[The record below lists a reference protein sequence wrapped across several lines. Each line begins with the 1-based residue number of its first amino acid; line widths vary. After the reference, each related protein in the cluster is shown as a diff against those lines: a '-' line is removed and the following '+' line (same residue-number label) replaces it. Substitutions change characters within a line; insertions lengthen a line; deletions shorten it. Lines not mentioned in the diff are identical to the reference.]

1 MWCVCDAC
9 GVIADGGVLLVCLDG
24 RREAI
29 FFFVYVGLFYYISYK
44 WVCIKYLVM
53 ADLGWLDGSGQDFE
67 VGGSTGGSG
76 LGVFGSSSSVNMGS
90 SARGVRMVA
99 YTGSSVGSATSVLR
113 CRVGQGSF
121 PPMVVVVEGRAGASA
136 GSLLSVVFRSP
147 LFGVLGDGL
156 VLRDGGSG
164 AGLGAV
170 DGSYWVL
177 GGDGWRVNGYV
188 IDGDSCRFE
197 VESLGVNGGF
207 GQGNSG
213 SLRLVLRPEGC
224 DGDYVGLS
232 GVARFTQ
239 EGSEFGGFTAPRSR
253 EVTLVGGRSGGLAFD
268 LSDAGYSGVRFR
280 GLEIG
285 ATATGGDVTWGPLWG
300 GLDVFD
306 GLLGSV
312 SVSGVEVQYGGDSA
326 SWVEVDDVARLY
338 LDGGE
343 VCCDVGLRVGYK
355 GSTASFSGGVIDV
368 RVSFEGEVQ
377 GVSGVSLGGV
387 VCSLTLGANV
397 ATDVS
402 SWTVNGVSAT
412 SGALELGYM
421 VHSMAFGSLG
431 GVPSSGVLGL
441 VASRVV
447 RRDYM
452 TGGVSYGSV
461 EDMSG
466 VVSYGVR
473 GAASGLMEVS
483 GSELRR
489 GVDRYAGDVMVSD
502 GLELVYDG
510 AVVSRFDVWVG
521 GDGLSG
527 GFQQAKGGIMY
538 IMVGGTSSL
547 YDDLEL
553 RLEVLG
559 DGLVL
564 PMSGGYVN
572 CRGAW
577 DGRVFSAEIWSLES
591 QLKGALDADGA
602 VLMDGG
608 VGMPRSFVGGSGTLY
623 CRHNG
628 VVFDGGISGLFGES
642 GGGVASWA
650 MDDYYVEVN

>member
-1 MWCVCDAC
+1 MC
-9 GVIADGGVLLVCLDG
+9 DG
-24 RREAI
+24 RRRRYVIGMFVRVAERR
-29 FFFVYVGLFYYISYK
+29 FFVYVGLFYYISYK
-44 WVCIKYLVM
+44 WVCIKCLVM

-67 VGGSTGGSG
+67 VGGSTGSSG
-76 LGVFGSSSSVNMGS
+76 LGVFASGSSVNMGS

-147 LFGVLGDGL
+147 LFGVLGGGL

-164 AGLGAV
+164 VV

-188 IDGDSCRFE
+188 VDGDSCRFE

-239 EGSEFGGFTAPRSR
+239 EGSEFGGFTAPRSG
-253 EVTLVGGRSGGLAFD
+253 EVTLLGGRSGGLVFD
-268 LSDAGYSGVRFR
+268 LSDSGYSGVRFR

-285 ATATGGDVTWGPLWG
+285 ATATGGAVTWGPLWG
-300 GLDVFD
+300 GLDVFE

-326 SWVEVDDVARLY
+326 SWVTVDDVARLY

-355 GSTASFSGGVIDV
+355 GSTESFSGGVIDV

-377 GVSGVSLGGV
+377 GVSGVSLGSV

-421 VHSMAFGSLG
+421 VHSMAYGSLG

-447 RRDYM
+447 RRDYL

-473 GAASGLMEVS
+473 GDASGLMVVS

-489 GVDRYAGDVMVSD
+489 GVDRYAGDVLVSD

-510 AVVSRFDVWVG
+510 GVVSRFDVWVG

-527 GFQQAKGGIMY
+527 GFQQAKGGLMY
-538 IMVGGTSSL
+538 IRVGGTSSL

-564 PMSGGYVN
+564 PLSGGYVN
-572 CRGAW
+572 CRGEW
-577 DGRVFSAEIWSLES
+577 DGRVFRAEVWSLES
-591 QLKGALDADGA
+591 QLKGELSADGD
-602 VLMDGG
+602 VLMDSGE
-608 VGMPRSFVGGSGTLY
+608 GMPRSFVGGSGTLY

-642 GGGVASWA
+642 GGGVASWVTEG
-650 MDDYYVEVN
+650 YYVEVN

>member
-1 MWCVCDAC
+1 
-9 GVIADGGVLLVCLDG
+9 
-24 RREAI
+24 
-29 FFFVYVGLFYYISYK
+29 
-44 WVCIKYLVM
+44 M

-67 VGGSTGGSG
+67 VDGSTGSSG
-76 LGVFGSSSSVNMGS
+76 LGTFRSGSSVNMGS

-99 YTGSSVGSATSVLR
+99 YTGSSLGSATSVLR

-147 LFGVLGDGL
+147 LFSVLGDGL

-164 AGLGAV
+164 VV

-188 IDGDSCRFE
+188 VEGDSCRFE
-197 VESLGVNGGF
+197 VESLGVNDGF

-213 SLRLVLRPEGC
+213 WLRLVLRPEGC
-224 DGDYVGLS
+224 ALDYVGLS

-239 EGSEFGGFTAPRSR
+239 EGSTFGGFTAPRSR
-253 EVTLVGGRSGGLAFD
+253 EVMLVGGRSGGLVFD
-268 LSDAGYSGVRFR
+268 LSDGGYSGVRFR

-285 ATATGGDVTWGPLWG
+285 ATATGGSVTWGPLWG

-312 SVSGVEVQYGGDSA
+312 SVSGVEVLYGGDSS

-355 GSTASFSGGVIDV
+355 GSTESFSGGVIDV
-368 RVSFEGEVQ
+368 RVSFEGDVQ
-377 GVSGVSLGGV
+377 GVSGVSLGSV
-387 VCSLTLGANV
+387 MCSLTLGANV

-402 SWTVNGVSAT
+402 SWTVNGVSET

-421 VHSMAFGSLG
+421 VHSMAYGSLG

-447 RRDYM
+447 RRDYL

-466 VVSYGVR
+466 EVSYGVR
-473 GAASGLMEVS
+473 GDASGLMSVS

-489 GVDRYAGDVMVSD
+489 GADRYAGDVFVD
-502 GLELVYDG
+502 GGLELVYGGD
-510 AVVSRFDVWVG
+510 VVSRFDVWVG

-538 IMVGGTSSL
+538 IRVGGTSSL

-553 RLEVLG
+553 RLDVLG
-559 DGLVL
+559 DGLML
-564 PMSGGYVN
+564 PLSGGYVN

-591 QLKGALDADGA
+591 QLKGALDADG
-602 VLMDGG
+602 VVMMDGG
-608 VGMPRSFVGGSGTLY
+608 SVGMPRSFVGGSGTLY

-628 VVFDGGISGLFGES
+628 VVFEGGISGLFGES
-642 GGGVASWA
+642 GGGVASWVT
-650 MDDYYVEVN
+650 DGYYVEVN